1 MGKIYG
7 KEKCRFTYNLTDDYS
22 CVTDDTLDW
31 VLHDTDLDDN
41 DTSVSIDNT
50 SISDTQDKVYDSSGV
65 KDVTTQVEF
74 DDGWGNKFK
83 YECDLT
89 VTAYVYDVPRLDFS
103 WTPESPTILE
113 ETTFTQNHDDTRD
126 DTIPK
131 SYGRIDSVDVDYYNS
146 GTINIEDLTEDDE
159 FKNTFN
165 PKEDD
170 GIDIKLLVE
179 YWDGWETQ
187 NTSIV
192 KHLTQ
197 TNIPP
202 VSESVREDNGI
213 CIPHYIWTAE
223 STDIDDATDELS
235 YKWTLSKKNSD
246 DEYEDIDTGTDITYE
261 YPFQYE
267 GDYKL
272 ILRTTDDDGD
282 YNDKVEEFSIAFD
295 ACSTGDTGGSGV
307 ITLQPN
313 RFQDIAIAV
322 KGKKVKEYFLDK
334 IEDIMGSPV
343 SDYIEL
349 VKAFP
354 SSDTSSNKYLIYVPG
369 VTKDTNSGNFDLV
382 QTDGDYT
389 EITAFRVKTKDFEGT
404 IEIPWD
410 SKDGE

>member
-1 MGKIYG
+1 
-7 KEKCRFTYNLTDDYS
+7 
-22 CVTDDTLDW
+22 
-31 VLHDTDLDDN
+31 
-41 DTSVSIDNT
+41 
-50 SISDTQDKVYDSSGV
+50 
-65 KDVTTQVEF
+65 
-74 DDGWGNKFK
+74 
-83 YECDLT
+83 
-89 VTAYVYDVPRLDFS
+89 VYDVPRLDFS